1 MPKLSRDKL
10 IEELMQSNVSLQK
23 KSTDLLVALNNLT
36 KKVDSLLKVFE
47 KAAEEI
53 KKGEV
58 AEPLTKRLEA
68 LIEQNRTIARGLLL
82 IEKYVREKAAFSSQ
96 PSPPRKLAETEF

>member
-1 MPKLSRDKL
+1 MPKLSQDKF
-10 IEELMQSNVSLQK
+10 IEELMKSNVSLQK
-23 KSTDLLVALNNLT
+23 KSADLLVALNDLA
-36 KKVDSLLKVFE
+36 KKIDSLLKVFE

-82 IEKYVREKAAFSSQ
+82 IEKYVREKTAFSS
-96 PSPPRKLAETEF
+96 PSFPQKKLETEF